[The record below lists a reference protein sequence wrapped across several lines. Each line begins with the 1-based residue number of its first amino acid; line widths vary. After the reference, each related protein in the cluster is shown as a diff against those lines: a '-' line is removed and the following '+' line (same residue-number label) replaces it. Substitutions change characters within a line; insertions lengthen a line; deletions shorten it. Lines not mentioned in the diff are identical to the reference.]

1 MERERLSVLK
11 TMLTRLPRINNR
23 HRVVAAVLVL
33 GSICLVLASTLLLIG
48 NLLSGI
54 IRPRAFSG
62 KRTVTLYQPVAPVD
76 EEEEPAVIWRSQPSE
91 VAHLDIKL
99 DRQLISERRLEITAS
114 LVVPKEWLGQF
125 RYPLPNG
132 TLQPISKDG
141 KLADEYRELALTL
154 HVDDNYSDVRLSV
167 PLPLPALFV
176 GNETGGNSVAASAV
190 DLSLWGPPELFPSD
204 WYVFD
209 GRVSVEL
216 PPRLI
221 LVQGPHWEWYLPLTL
236 TVKNG
241 VGMAGRRVALAR
253 EEGADEPYDRELRV
267 MITRDLSLV
276 VYSYLMALVPVAF
289 AFVLLHL
296 LFWYPGMHEEKAS
309 ALVVEPLVAT
319 LAVLP
324 LRAVLVPVDVS
335 GITRVDLLL
344 GTGLALIVSLALC
357 RYAQRAWHLSG

>member
-1 MERERLSVLK
+1 MERERRSVLK
-11 TMLTRLPRINNR
+11 TTLTRLPRINNR

-33 GSICLVLASTLLLIG
+33 GSVCLVLASTLLLIG

-54 IRPRAFSG
+54 RPGAFSG
-62 KRTVTLYQPVAPVD
+62 KRTVTLYQPVAPLA
-76 EEEEPAVIWRSQPSE
+76 EEEESAVIWRSQPPE
-91 VAHLDIKL
+91 VAHVDIEIN
-99 DRQLISERRLEITAS
+99 RQLVSEQRLETAIS
-114 LVVPKEWLGQF
+114 LVVPKAWLGQF
-125 RYPLPNG
+125 YYPLPDG
-132 TLQPISKDG
+132 ELRPISKDD
-141 KLADEYRELALTL
+141 KLVDEYRELALTL
-154 HVDDNYSDVRLSV
+154 HVDDSYSDVRLSV
-167 PLPLPALFV
+167 PLPLRPLFA
-176 GNETGGNSVAASAV
+176 GSETRGNSVAVSAV
-190 DLSLWGPPELFPSD
+190 ELSLWGPPELFPSD

-216 PPRLI
+216 PPHLI
-221 LVQGPHWEWYLPLTL
+221 LIQGPHWDWYLPLTL

-253 EEGADEPYDRELRV
+253 EERADEPFAREFRV

-289 AFVLLHL
+289 AFMLLHL
-296 LFWYPGMHEEKAS
+296 LFWYPGLHEEKAS

-319 LAVLP
+319 LAILP
-324 LRAVLVPVDVS
+324 LRAVLVPGDVS

-344 GTGLALIVSLALC
+344 GTGLALIVGLALC